1 MKYLQ
6 DTCKLSDISYFPSY
20 GYDSNEQEG
29 GNAST
34 RSVRPRFMIFL
45 KFISFLEIQVMFF
58 LLQNTESDVLPP

>member
-6 DTCKLSDISYFPSY
+6 GTCKLSDISY

-34 RSVRPRFMIFL
+34 HSVRRRFMIFL

-58 LLQNTESDVLPP
+58 VLQNTESDVLPPK